1 MSTTNGAQINIKALA
16 EFNRSLILFAS
27 KLSDSM
33 SQMEQSINSLE
44 QQWKDEKFKEFK
56 VSMSGH
62 VKKLQ
67 PLSDELKRYKE
78 HSEKEWI
85 PLIEQ
90 YLKNNIGK

>member
-16 EFNRSLILFAS
+16 EFNRSLILFSS
-27 KLSDSM
+27 KLSESM
-33 SQMEQSINSLE
+33 SQMEQSINTLE
-44 QQWKDEKFKEFK
+44 QYWKDEKFKEFK

>member
-33 SQMEQSINSLE
+33 SQMEQSINTLE
-44 QQWKDEKFKEFK
+44 QQSKDEKFKEFK